1 MKNTKYA
8 LKSINELLIATG
20 SHVIFCITCYHLGL
34 ATELFQRKG
43 VRIPVLRIKSVPVR
57 NTRAMDGI
65 PMNRFQSL
73 AIASL
78 LGDIKQAAL
87 YRAGASLRVAD
98 KRSDTGG
105 RVATLIGT
113 ASWEVDERLDVAG

>member
-1 MKNTKYA
+1 MSSLEELA
-8 LKSINELLIATG
+8 LEPAPEHAL
-20 SHVIFCITCYHLGL
+20 
-34 ATELFQRKG
+34 
-43 VRIPVLRIKSVPVR
+43 
-57 NTRAMDGI
+57 
-65 PMNRFQSL
+65 QSL
-73 AIASL
+73 VTASL

-105 RVATLIGT
+105 IVATLVGT